1 MSMNFEDMVRCNHC
15 MKVFHQNE
23 IIYDEGKDKE
33 LCPYCGKGGG
43 LMDIGEIKLAINHEK
58 LAACGFSFDG
68 WSDMYLYVES
78 IINWLESHNK
88 NYTKEQYYKI
98 SNLKEILGCI
108 DYGV

>member
-1 MSMNFEDMVRCNHC
+1 
-15 MKVFHQNE
+15 
-23 IIYDEGKDKE
+23 
-33 LCPYCGKGGG
+33 
-43 LMDIGEIKLAINHEK
+43 MDDIKLAINHDK
-58 LAACGFSFDG
+58 LAACGWSFES

-78 IINWLESHNK
+78 LINWLESHKK